1 MRWEQKVEFALLS
14 DIGFRRQNNQDSC
27 TVLMAHDRQ
36 SWDERGHLF
45 MVADGMGGHA
55 VGELASKIAVD
66 TVPLAFNKLRH
77 KPISES
83 LQQSIA
89 DANTAIH
96 NRGMQNRDFLNMGTT
111 CSTLILSPEG
121 ACVGHVG
128 DSRVYRIRGN
138 QIDQLT
144 FDHSRQ
150 WELLREGKMK
160 PEDVMLYEPRNVI
173 TRCLGPDPNV
183 QVDIEGPFP
192 VLPGDIYLLCS
203 DGLTNLLNDA
213 EIGIIARELPP
224 AEACRLLVNLA
235 NLRGGSD
242 NITVVIARVGELPK
256 ELDELPPPEPVQRV
270 HAGAWGWL
278 IATWVLAAMA
288 VGAFAVMVLVD
299 AVVGILGFALLN
311 LAAGGTLLA
320 WLRVRRLNRRY
331 DPDRTI
337 LWRPYRTA
345 ELNLQP
351 AFLSQI
357 ASLEHVLEQLAIE
370 ETWKIDWERH
380 KTAYTAAR
388 NALTREDLRS
398 ALRFYAET
406 LHVLMSGIQQQRRKL
421 DRAAKWNR
429 PLPERERPGVEEV

>member
-1 MRWEQKVEFALLS
+1 MRWEQKVEYALLS

-27 TVLMAHDRQ
+27 TVLMAHDRH
-36 SWDERGHLF
+36 SWEDRGHLF

-77 KPISES
+77 KPVAES
-83 LQQSIA
+83 LEQSIA

-121 ACVGHVG
+121 ACIGHVG
-128 DSRVYRIRGN
+128 DSRVYRIRGDH
-138 QIDQLT
+138 IDQLT

-173 TRCLGPDPNV
+173 TRCLGPEPTV

-192 VLPGDIYLLCS
+192 ILPGDTYLLCS
-203 DGLTNLLNDA
+203 DGLTNLLSDP
-213 EIGIIARELPP
+213 EIGTIARELPP

-242 NITVVIARVGELPK
+242 NISVVIARVGELPA
-256 ELDELPPPEPVQRV
+256 ELSDEPPPERRPRRE
-270 HAGAWGWL
+270 GWGWL

-288 VGAFAVMVLVD
+288 VGAFAIMVLAD

-320 WLRVRRLNRRY
+320 WLRVRRMNRR

-337 LWRPYRTA
+337 LWKPYRTA
-345 ELNLQP
+345 EVHLQP
-351 AFLSQI
+351 QFLSQI
-357 ASLEHVLEQLAIE
+357 TSLEHVLQQLALE
-370 ETWKIDWERH
+370 EAWKIDWDRH

-388 NALTREDLRS
+388 NALTREDLKS
-398 ALRFYAET
+398 ALRFYADAV
-406 LHVLMSGIQQQRRKL
+406 HVLMSGIQQQRRKL

-429 PLPERERPGVEEV
+429 PLPQKFEE